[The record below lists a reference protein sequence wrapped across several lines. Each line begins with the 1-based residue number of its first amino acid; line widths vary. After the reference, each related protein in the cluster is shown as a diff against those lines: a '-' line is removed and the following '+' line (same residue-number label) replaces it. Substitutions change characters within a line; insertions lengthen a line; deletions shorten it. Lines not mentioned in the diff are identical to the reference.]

1 MIELR
6 PYQKEL
12 VENIRKSWKKGNK
25 HVIMQ
30 LSTGG
35 GKTVIFS
42 YIAQKSAAKGS
53 RILVLTHRDEL
64 LSQTSGTLVDFGLSP
79 KLINSKVKHPADGL
93 LFVGMTGTL
102 ANRLKKEEWRKW
114 YESIDLVI
122 IDELHEQQFNWIFDN
137 ALTKYKFVLGVS
149 ATPKRIGNQ
158 RQLSDDYDDMVLG
171 PDTQELI
178 NMGYLVPDRYFSSPV
193 DLSGVHKKA
202 GEYDTEEMYSR
213 YNKTELY
220 SGVIDNWKRICP
232 NTITIVFCCNIQHS
246 INTCKAFNEAGIKAK
261 FLVSDVANPILEI
274 NASKAD
280 LSKYN
285 IKKEEYENYISNF
298 TEYSGNRKEI
308 VAQWKRGEFTVLVNA
323 GIATTGFDFPQIETV
338 IMNRATMSDNLLL
351 QCLDSQTEILT
362 NNGWRSYFNIDKN
375 DLVCGYDMNNGYSK
389 YVPILNIVIR
399 QLGDDEKMFGVKNN
413 YVDIRVTGGHRMII
427 ANRTKAKN
435 KNGYSDYRFCEA
447 KNISE
452 DVKDSFIIPVS
463 SKNDN
468 KDSGLSEWD
477 LKLVGIILSDGCI
490 RKDGVLIT
498 QSVKNKTIPE
508 IENIINMSGVHYTKK
523 FAKRTHPC
531 FANGSDLY
539 TYYINKEN
547 KIMPNKGKKGLLGIW
562 HLLNKEIPNYYD
574 SLSSDDFK
582 HILYGYYIGNG
593 SKTKNISWDRHTY
606 TICVSNIRMANRF
619 QQLMVTNGIKCS
631 LAPNE
636 DSPSKLLHYS
646 IEKTYK
652 SIKVKASDSR
662 QLWGELE
669 RKPEEIVWCVENEL
683 STLITRRNGKVS
695 IVGNCVGRGARI
707 YPDKEFFYLLD
718 FGENCSRLGYYRQ
731 QREYSLNH
739 EVGKIGQGVPAS
751 KECPKCHALVF
762 ASSHICKYCGYVF
775 PKSREEKIVE
785 LKEVKYSE
793 AVKELKSIADYE
805 LYQKSK
811 GYNKHWLF
819 RQIYIKFGK
828 DGLVEYGKAH
838 NMSPKWAYME
848 MAKYRAQGL

>member
-1 MIELR
+1 MIQLR

-25 HVIMQ
+25 HVLMQ
-30 LSTGG
+30 MSTGA
-35 GKTVIFS
+35 GKTFCFS
-42 YIAQKSAAKGS
+42 YICQASVKNGS
-53 RILVLTHRDEL
+53 NMLIITHRDEL
-64 LSQTSGTLVDFGLSP
+64 LSQTSGALVQFGLTPHLITQKVRDPP
-79 KLINSKVKHPADGL
+79 KYTKDGN
-93 LFVGMTGTL
+93 VSVAMTGTL
-102 ANRLKKEEWRKW
+102 KNRFKKHEWKKW
-114 YESIDLVI
+114 LENINLIVL
-122 IDELHEQQFNWIFDN
+122 DEVHLQDFNWIFDYES
-137 ALTKYKFVLGVS
+137 TKNKFVLGVT

-261 FLVSDVANPILEI
+261 FLVSDVANPILEV

-323 GIATTGFDFPQIETV
+323 GIATTGFDFPQIQTV
-338 IMNRATMSDNLLL
+338 ILNRATTSDNLLL
-351 QCLDSQTEILT
+351 Q
-362 NNGWRSYFNIDKN
+362 
-375 DLVCGYDMNNGYSK
+375 M
-389 YVPILNIVIR
+389 
-399 QLGDDEKMFGVKNN
+399 
-413 YVDIRVTGGHRMII
+413 
-427 ANRTKAKN
+427 
-435 KNGYSDYRFCEA
+435 
-447 KNISE
+447 
-452 DVKDSFIIPVS
+452 
-463 SKNDN
+463 
-468 KDSGLSEWD
+468 
-477 LKLVGIILSDGCI
+477 
-490 RKDGVLIT
+490 
-498 QSVKNKTIPE
+498 
-508 IENIINMSGVHYTKK
+508 
-523 FAKRTHPC
+523 
-531 FANGSDLY
+531 
-539 TYYINKEN
+539 
-547 KIMPNKGKKGLLGIW
+547 
-562 HLLNKEIPNYYD
+562 
-574 SLSSDDFK
+574 
-582 HILYGYYIGNG
+582 
-593 SKTKNISWDRHTY
+593 
-606 TICVSNIRMANRF
+606 
-619 QQLMVTNGIKCS
+619 
-631 LAPNE
+631 
-636 DSPSKLLHYS
+636 
-646 IEKTYK
+646 
-652 SIKVKASDSR
+652 
-662 QLWGELE
+662 
-669 RKPEEIVWCVENEL
+669 
-683 STLITRRNGKVS
+683 
-695 IVGNCVGRGARI
+695 VGRGARI

-739 EVGKIGQGVPAS
+739 EVGKSGQGVPAS

-775 PKSREEKIVE
+775 PKSREERIVE
-785 LKEVKYSE
+785 LKEIKYSE
-793 AVKELKSIADYE
+793 AVKELKTINDYE

>member
-1 MIELR
+1 
-6 PYQKEL
+6 
-12 VENIRKSWKKGNK
+12 
-25 HVIMQ
+25 MQ
-30 LSTGG
+30 MSTGA
-35 GKTVIFS
+35 GKTFCFS
-42 YIAQKSAAKGS
+42 YICQASVKKGS
-53 RILVLTHRDEL
+53 NMLIITHRDEL
-64 LSQTSGTLVDFGLSP
+64 LSQTSGALVQFGLTPYLITQKVRDPP
-79 KLINSKVKHPADGL
+79 KYTKDGN
-93 LFVGMTGTL
+93 VSVAMTGTL
-102 ANRLKKEEWRKW
+102 KNRFKKDEWKKW
-114 YESIDLVI
+114 FENINLIVL
-122 IDELHEQQFNWIFDN
+122 DEVHLQDFNWIFDYES
-137 ALTKYKFVLGVS
+137 TKNKFVLGVT

-285 IKKEEYENYISNF
+285 IKKDEYENYISNF

-338 IMNRATMSDNLLL
+338 ILNRATTSDNLLL
-351 QCLDSQTEILT
+351 Q
-362 NNGWRSYFNIDKN
+362 
-375 DLVCGYDMNNGYSK
+375 M
-389 YVPILNIVIR
+389 
-399 QLGDDEKMFGVKNN
+399 
-413 YVDIRVTGGHRMII
+413 
-427 ANRTKAKN
+427 
-435 KNGYSDYRFCEA
+435 
-447 KNISE
+447 
-452 DVKDSFIIPVS
+452 
-463 SKNDN
+463 
-468 KDSGLSEWD
+468 
-477 LKLVGIILSDGCI
+477 
-490 RKDGVLIT
+490 
-498 QSVKNKTIPE
+498 
-508 IENIINMSGVHYTKK
+508 
-523 FAKRTHPC
+523 
-531 FANGSDLY
+531 
-539 TYYINKEN
+539 
-547 KIMPNKGKKGLLGIW
+547 
-562 HLLNKEIPNYYD
+562 
-574 SLSSDDFK
+574 
-582 HILYGYYIGNG
+582 
-593 SKTKNISWDRHTY
+593 
-606 TICVSNIRMANRF
+606 
-619 QQLMVTNGIKCS
+619 
-631 LAPNE
+631 
-636 DSPSKLLHYS
+636 
-646 IEKTYK
+646 
-652 SIKVKASDSR
+652 
-662 QLWGELE
+662 
-669 RKPEEIVWCVENEL
+669 
-683 STLITRRNGKVS
+683 
-695 IVGNCVGRGARI
+695 VGRGARI

-739 EVGKIGQGVPAS
+739 EVGKSGQGVPAS

-775 PKSREEKIVE
+775 PKSREERIVE

-793 AVKELKSIADYE
+793 AVKELKTINDYE

>member
-1 MIELR
+1 MYDGSIKLVQDITVGDVLMGDDSTPRNVLSTCTGKETLYKVIPVKGDPFVCNESHIISLKTNNKTSIYGKGDVVDVCIKDYLNWSITQKHCAKLFRVGVEFEHHDTPIDPWLLGIWLAEGQKHDGGPILFINSLDTEIIHELSKYSTSVKDDNDR
-6 PYQKEL
+6 GTCKRVSLGTIGAAKNPFREEFRKCLSGKDVFICNEYKINSRTNRLKLLAGLLDGDGYTHHNHYEICTKFKTLSDDILFLARSLGMAAYMHIKYVNEVPYYRITISGEL
-12 VENIRKSWKKGNK
+12 SDIPHILTRKKCHKREQIKDALCTGFSLENIGIGDYYGFEIDGNSRFVLGDFTVT
-25 HVIMQ
+25 HN
-30 LSTGG
+30 
-35 GKTVIFS
+35 TVIFS

-102 ANRLKKEEWRKW
+102 SNRLKKEEWRKW

-137 ALTKYKFVLGVS
+137 ALTKSKFVLGVS

-171 PDTQELI
+171 PDMQELI

-220 SGVIDNWKRICP
+220 SGIIDNWKRICP

-338 IMNRATMSDNLLL
+338 ILNRATTSDNLLL
-351 QCLDSQTEILT
+351 Q
-362 NNGWRSYFNIDKN
+362 
-375 DLVCGYDMNNGYSK
+375 M
-389 YVPILNIVIR
+389 
-399 QLGDDEKMFGVKNN
+399 
-413 YVDIRVTGGHRMII
+413 
-427 ANRTKAKN
+427 
-435 KNGYSDYRFCEA
+435 
-447 KNISE
+447 
-452 DVKDSFIIPVS
+452 
-463 SKNDN
+463 
-468 KDSGLSEWD
+468 
-477 LKLVGIILSDGCI
+477 
-490 RKDGVLIT
+490 
-498 QSVKNKTIPE
+498 
-508 IENIINMSGVHYTKK
+508 
-523 FAKRTHPC
+523 
-531 FANGSDLY
+531 
-539 TYYINKEN
+539 
-547 KIMPNKGKKGLLGIW
+547 
-562 HLLNKEIPNYYD
+562 
-574 SLSSDDFK
+574 
-582 HILYGYYIGNG
+582 
-593 SKTKNISWDRHTY
+593 
-606 TICVSNIRMANRF
+606 
-619 QQLMVTNGIKCS
+619 
-631 LAPNE
+631 
-636 DSPSKLLHYS
+636 
-646 IEKTYK
+646 
-652 SIKVKASDSR
+652 
-662 QLWGELE
+662 
-669 RKPEEIVWCVENEL
+669 
-683 STLITRRNGKVS
+683 
-695 IVGNCVGRGARI
+695 VGRGARI

-739 EVGKIGQGVPAS
+739 EVGKSGQGVPAS

-775 PKSREEKIVE
+775 PKSREERIVE
-785 LKEVKYSE
+785 LKEIKYSE
-793 AVKELKSIADYE
+793 AVKELKTINDYE